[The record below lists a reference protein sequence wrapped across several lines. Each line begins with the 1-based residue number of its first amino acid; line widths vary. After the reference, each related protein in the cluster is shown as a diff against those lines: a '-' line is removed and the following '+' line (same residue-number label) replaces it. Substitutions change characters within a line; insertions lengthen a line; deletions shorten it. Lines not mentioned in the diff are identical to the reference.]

1 MKKGETFK
9 NFGCTWMIDDI
20 YEVDSA
26 ELISLGNL
34 FGLRFK
40 KRFRAHVV
48 EAPEG
53 YQGIME
59 MDAAL

>member
-1 MKKGETFK
+1 MKKGDTFN
-9 NFGCTWMIDDI
+9 NFGCTWVVDYV
-20 YEVDSA
+20 YEVGSA
-26 ELISLGNL
+26 ELISLGNP

-53 YQGIME
+53 YQGVRE

>member
-9 NFGCTWMIDDI
+9 NFGCTWMIDEI
-20 YEVDSA
+20 YEVGSA
-26 ELISLGNL
+26 ELISLGNP

-53 YQGIME
+53 YQGLREI
-59 MDAAL
+59 DAAL